1 MALVITC
8 SSISED
14 RAVNLKKTL
23 AEGVGTATLLLVV
36 IGSGIMATNISKDVG
51 VQLTINSAATGLIL
65 YILITLL
72 GPISGAH
79 FNPVVTAIQL
89 FKKNIATSLAA
100 AYLAAQLV
108 GAVIGVALANF
119 IFNLPIFE
127 ISQKDR
133 TGAELFVSEVLAT
146 AGLVFI
152 IFTAIS
158 QKSEAKIPALVG
170 AYISAAYFFT
180 SSTSFANPAV
190 TVARTLSDTFAGIA
204 PSSVLPFIV
213 AQIIGAALGLAL
225 GLFLNSQK
233 KKREVNE

>member
-1 MALVITC
+1 VALVITR
-8 SSISED
+8 SSIAED
-14 RAVNLKKTL
+14 RDVNLRKTI
-23 AEGVGTATLLLVV
+23 AEAVGTATLLLVV
-36 IGSGIMATNISKDVG
+36 IGSGVMATNLSKDIG

-89 FKKNIATSLAA
+89 FKKNITASLAA
-100 AYLAAQLV
+100 AYLAAQLF

-119 IFNLPIFE
+119 IFNLPIIE

-133 TGAELFVSEVLAT
+133 TGTELFVSEILAT

-152 IFTAIS
+152 IFTAIA
-158 QKSEAKIPALVG
+158 QKSEAKIPVLVVS
-170 AYISAAYFFT
+170 YISAAYFFT

-190 TVARTLSDTFAGIA
+190 TVARTLSDSFAGIA
-204 PSSVLPFIV
+204 PGSVLPFIA
-213 AQIIGAALGLAL
+213 AQIIGATLGLVL
-225 GLFLNSQK
+225 TTFINSPNK
-233 KKREVNE
+233 TGNEK

>member
-1 MALVITC
+1 MALVITR
-8 SSISED
+8 SSIAED
-14 RAVNLKKTL
+14 REVNLRRTI
-23 AEGVGTATLLLVV
+23 AELFGTATLLLVV
-36 IGSGIMATNISKDVG
+36 IGSGVMATNLSKDVG

-89 FKKNIATSLAA
+89 FKKNITASLAA
-100 AYLAAQLV
+100 AYLVAQLV

-119 IFNLPIFE
+119 IFNLPIIE

-133 TGAELFVSEVLAT
+133 TGAELFVSEILAT

-152 IFTAIS
+152 IFTAIA
-158 QKSEAKIPALVG
+158 QKSEAKIPVLVG

-190 TVARTLSDTFAGIA
+190 TVARTLSDSFAGIA
-204 PSSVLPFIV
+204 PGSVAPFIA
-213 AQIIGAALGLAL
+213 AQILGAVLGLVL
-225 GLFLNSQK
+225 TKFINSPDK
-233 KKREVNE
+233 TGNEK

>member
-1 MALVITC
+1 MALVITR
-8 SSISED
+8 SSIAED
-14 RAVNLKKTL
+14 REVNLRRTI
-23 AEGVGTATLLLVV
+23 AELFGTATLLLVV
-36 IGSGIMATNISKDVG
+36 IGSGVMATNLSKDVG

-89 FKKNIATSLAA
+89 FKKNITASLAA
-100 AYLAAQLV
+100 TYLAAQLV

-119 IFNLPIFE
+119 IFNLPIIE

-133 TGAELFVSEVLAT
+133 TGTELFVSEILAT

-152 IFTAIS
+152 IFTAIA
-158 QKSEAKIPALVG
+158 QKSEAKIPVLVG

-190 TVARTLSDTFAGIA
+190 TVARTLSDSFAGIA
-204 PSSVLPFIV
+204 PGSVLPFIA
-213 AQIIGAALGLAL
+213 AQIIGAALGLVL
-225 GLFLNSQK
+225 TTFINSPNK
-233 KKREVNE
+233 TGNEK

>member
-1 MALVITC
+1 VALVITR
-8 SSISED
+8 SSIAED
-14 RAVNLKKTL
+14 RDVNLRKTI
-23 AEGVGTATLLLVV
+23 AEAVGTATLLLVV
-36 IGSGIMATNISKDVG
+36 IGSGVMATNLSKDVG

-79 FNPVVTAIQL
+79 FNPVVTSIQL
-89 FKKNIATSLAA
+89 FKANITASLAA
-100 AYLAAQLV
+100 AYLVAQLV
-108 GAVIGVALANF
+108 GAVVGVALANF
-119 IFNLPIFE
+119 IFNLPIVE

-133 TGAELFVSEVLAT
+133 TGAELFVSEILAT

-152 IFTAIS
+152 IFTAIA
-158 QKSEAKIPALVG
+158 QKSEAKIPVLVG

-204 PSSVLPFIV
+204 PGSVLPFIA
-213 AQIIGAALGLAL
+213 AQIIGAALGLVL
-225 GLFLNSQK
+225 TTFINSPNK
-233 KKREVNE
+233 TGNEK

>member
-1 MALVITC
+1 VALVITR
-8 SSISED
+8 SSIAED
-14 RAVNLKKTL
+14 RDVNLRKTI
-23 AEGVGTATLLLVV
+23 AEAVGTATLLLVV
-36 IGSGIMATNISKDVG
+36 IGSGVMATNLSKDIG

-89 FKKNIATSLAA
+89 YKKNIAATLAA
-100 AYLAAQLV
+100 AYLVAQLI

-119 IFNLPIFE
+119 IFNLPIIE

-133 TGAELFVSEVLAT
+133 TGAELFVSEILAT

-152 IFTAIS
+152 IFTAIA
-158 QKSEAKIPALVG
+158 QKSEAKIPVLVG

-190 TVARTLSDTFAGIA
+190 TVARTLSDSFAGIA
-204 PSSVLPFIV
+204 PGSVLPFIA
-213 AQIIGAALGLAL
+213 AQIIGATLGLVL
-225 GLFLNSQK
+225 TTFINSPNK
-233 KKREVNE
+233 TGNEK

>member
-1 MALVITC
+1 MALVITR
-8 SSISED
+8 SSIAED
-14 RAVNLKKTL
+14 RDVNLRRTI
-23 AEGVGTATLLLVV
+23 AELSGTATLLLVV
-36 IGSGIMATNISKDVG
+36 IGSGVMATNLSKDVG

-79 FNPVVTAIQL
+79 FNPVVTTIQL
-89 FKKNIATSLAA
+89 FKKNMTASLAA
-100 AYLAAQLV
+100 AYLVAQLV

-119 IFNLPIFE
+119 IFNLPIIE

-133 TGAELFVSEVLAT
+133 TGAELFVSEILAT

-152 IFTAIS
+152 IFTAIV
-158 QKSEAKIPALVG
+158 QKSEAKIPVLVG

-204 PSSVLPFIV
+204 PGSVLPFIA
-213 AQIIGAALGLAL
+213 AQIIGAALGLVL
-225 GLFLNSQK
+225 TTFLNSPNK
-233 KKREVNE
+233 TGNEK

>member
-1 MALVITC
+1 MALVITR
-8 SSISED
+8 SSIAED
-14 RAVNLKKTL
+14 REVNLRRTI
-23 AEGVGTATLLLVV
+23 AELFGTATLLLVV
-36 IGSGIMATNISKDVG
+36 IGSGVMATNLSKDVG

-89 FKKNIATSLAA
+89 FKKNITASLAA
-100 AYLAAQLV
+100 AYLVAQLV

-119 IFNLPIFE
+119 IFNLPIIE

-133 TGAELFVSEVLAT
+133 TGAELFVSEILAT

-152 IFTAIS
+152 IFTAIA
-158 QKSEAKIPALVG
+158 QKSEAKIPVLVG

-204 PSSVLPFIV
+204 PGSVAPFIA
-213 AQIIGAALGLAL
+213 AQILGAVLGLAL
-225 GLFLNSQK
+225 TKFINSPNK
-233 KKREVNE
+233 TGNEK

>member
-1 MALVITC
+1 MALVITR
-8 SSISED
+8 SSIAED
-14 RAVNLKKTL
+14 RDVNLRKTI
-23 AEGVGTATLLLVV
+23 AEAVGTATLLLVV
-36 IGSGIMATNISKDVG
+36 IGSGVMATNLSKDIG

-89 FKKNIATSLAA
+89 YKKNIAASLAA
-100 AYLAAQLV
+100 AYLVAQLV

-119 IFNLPIFE
+119 IFNLPIIE
-127 ISQKDR
+127 ISHKDR
-133 TGAELFVSEVLAT
+133 TGAELFGSEILAT

-152 IFTAIS
+152 IFTAIA

-204 PSSVLPFIV
+204 PSSVLPFIA

-225 GLFLNSQK
+225 TTFINSQNRIEK
-233 KKREVNE
+233 

>member
-1 MALVITC
+1 MALVITR
-8 SSISED
+8 SSIAED
-14 RAVNLKKTL
+14 RDVNLRKTI
-23 AEGVGTATLLLVV
+23 AEAVGTATLLLAV
-36 IGSGIMATNISKDVG
+36 IGSGVMATNLSKDVG

-89 FKKNIATSLAA
+89 FKKNITASLAA

-108 GAVIGVALANF
+108 GAVIGVAIANF
-119 IFNLPIFE
+119 IFNLPIIE

-133 TGAELFVSEVLAT
+133 TGAELFVSEILAT

-152 IFTAIS
+152 IFTAIA
-158 QKSEAKIPALVG
+158 QKSEAKIPVLVG

-190 TVARTLSDTFAGIA
+190 TVARTLSDTFGGIA
-204 PSSVLPFIV
+204 PGSVLPFIA
-213 AQIIGAALGLAL
+213 AQIIGAALGLVL
-225 GLFLNSQK
+225 TTFINSPNK
-233 KKREVNE
+233 TGNEK

>member
-1 MALVITC
+1 MALVITR
-8 SSISED
+8 SSIAED
-14 RAVNLKKTL
+14 RDVNLRKTI
-23 AEGVGTATLLLVV
+23 AEAVGTATLLLVV
-36 IGSGIMATNISKDVG
+36 IGSGVMATNLSKDVG

-89 FKKNIATSLAA
+89 YKKNIAATLAA
-100 AYLAAQLV
+100 AYLVAQLI

-119 IFNLPIFE
+119 IFNLPIIE

-133 TGAELFVSEVLAT
+133 TGTELFVSEILAT

-152 IFTAIS
+152 IFTAIA
-158 QKSEAKIPALVG
+158 QKSEAKIPVLVG

-190 TVARTLSDTFAGIA
+190 TVARTLSDSFAGIA
-204 PSSVLPFIV
+204 PGSVLPFIA
-213 AQIIGAALGLAL
+213 AQIIGAALGLVL
-225 GLFLNSQK
+225 TTFINSQK
-233 KKREVNE
+233 TESRS

>member
-158 QKSEAKIPALVG
+158 QKSEAKIPVLVG

-225 GLFLNSQK
+225 ALFLNSQK
-233 KKREVNE
+233 RNEK

>member
-1 MALVITC
+1 
-8 SSISED
+8 
-14 RAVNLKKTL
+14 
-23 AEGVGTATLLLVV
+23 
-36 IGSGIMATNISKDVG
+36 MATNLSKDVG

-72 GPISGAH
+72 GPVSGAH
-79 FNPVVTAIQL
+79 FNPVVTGIQM
-89 FKKNIATSLAA
+89 FKKNITLSLAG

-119 IFNLPIFE
+119 IFKLPIIE

-133 TGAELFVSEVLAT
+133 TGTDLFVSEILAT

-152 IFTAIS
+152 IFTAIA
-158 QKSEAKIPALVG
+158 QKSEAKIPVLVG

-190 TVARTLSDTFAGIA
+190 TVARTLSDSFAGIA
-204 PSSVLPFIV
+204 PASVLPFIA
-213 AQIIGAALGLAL
+213 AQVIGAIAGIALTN
-225 GLFLNSQK
+225 FITSKN
-233 KKREVNE
+233 RD

>member
-1 MALVITC
+1 MKLRETI
-8 SSISED
+8 
-14 RAVNLKKTL
+14 
-23 AEGVGTATLLLVV
+23 AEGFGTATLLLVV
-36 IGSGIMATNISKDVG
+36 IGSGVMATNISEDVG
-51 VQLTINSAATGLIL
+51 IQLTINSAATGLIL

-79 FNPVVTAIQL
+79 FNPVVTGIQL
-89 FKKNIATSLAA
+89 FKKNITASLAA
-100 AYLAAQLV
+100 AFLAAQLV

-133 TGAELFVSEVLAT
+133 TGAELFVSEILAT

-152 IFTAIS
+152 IFTAIA
-158 QKSEAKIPALVG
+158 QKSEAKIPVLVG

-204 PSSVLPFIV
+204 PSSVLPFIA
-213 AQIIGAALGLAL
+213 AQIIGAALGLVL
-225 GLFLNSQK
+225 TTFLNPQK
-233 KKREVNE
+233 RIEK

>member
-1 MALVITC
+1 VALVITR
-8 SSISED
+8 SSIAED
-14 RAVNLKKTL
+14 RDVNLRRTI
-23 AEGVGTATLLLVV
+23 AELFGTATLLLVV
-36 IGSGIMATNISKDVG
+36 IGSGVMATNLSKDVG

-79 FNPVVTAIQL
+79 FNPVVTTIQL
-89 FKKNIATSLAA
+89 FKKNMTASLAA
-100 AYLAAQLV
+100 AYLVAQLV

-119 IFNLPIFE
+119 IFNLPIIE

-133 TGAELFVSEVLAT
+133 TGTELFVSEILAT

-152 IFTAIS
+152 IFTAIA
-158 QKSEAKIPALVG
+158 QKSEAKIPVLVG

-190 TVARTLSDTFAGIA
+190 TVARTLSDSFAGIA
-204 PSSVLPFIV
+204 PGSVLPFIA
-213 AQIIGAALGLAL
+213 AQIIGAALGLVL
-225 GLFLNSQK
+225 TTFINSQK
-233 KKREVNE
+233 TESRS

>member
-1 MALVITC
+1 MALVITR
-8 SSISED
+8 SSIAED
-14 RAVNLKKTL
+14 RDVNLRKTI
-23 AEGVGTATLLLVV
+23 AEAVGTATLLLVV
-36 IGSGIMATNISKDVG
+36 IGSGVMATNLSKDVG

-79 FNPVVTAIQL
+79 FNPVVTTIQL
-89 FKKNIATSLAA
+89 FKKNMTASLAA
-100 AYLAAQLV
+100 AYLVAQLV

-119 IFNLPIFE
+119 IFNLPIIE

-133 TGAELFVSEVLAT
+133 TGTELFVSEILAT

-152 IFTAIS
+152 IFTAIA
-158 QKSEAKIPALVG
+158 QKSEAKIPVLVG

-204 PSSVLPFIV
+204 PGSVLPFIA
-213 AQIIGAALGLAL
+213 AQIIGAALGLVL
-225 GLFLNSQK
+225 TTFLNSPNK
-233 KKREVNE
+233 TGNEK

>member
-1 MALVITC
+1 MALVITR
-8 SSISED
+8 SSIAED
-14 RAVNLKKTL
+14 REVNLRRTI
-23 AEGVGTATLLLVV
+23 AELFGTATLLLVV
-36 IGSGIMATNISKDVG
+36 IGSGVMATNLSKDVG

-89 FKKNIATSLAA
+89 YKKNMTASLAA
-100 AYLAAQLV
+100 AYLVAQLV

-119 IFNLPIFE
+119 IFNLPIIE

-133 TGAELFVSEVLAT
+133 TGAELFVSEILAT

-152 IFTAIS
+152 IFTAIA
-158 QKSEAKIPALVG
+158 QKSEAKIPVLVG

-190 TVARTLSDTFAGIA
+190 TVARTLSDSFAGIA
-204 PSSVLPFIV
+204 PGSVLPFIA
-213 AQIIGAALGLAL
+213 AQIIGAALGLVL
-225 GLFLNSQK
+225 STFINSPNK
-233 KKREVNE
+233 TGNEK

>member
-1 MALVITC
+1 MALVITR
-8 SSISED
+8 SSIAED
-14 RAVNLKKTL
+14 RDVNLRKTI
-23 AEGVGTATLLLVV
+23 AEAVGTATLLLVV
-36 IGSGIMATNISKDVG
+36 IGSGVMATNLSKDVG

-89 FKKNIATSLAA
+89 FKKNITASLAA
-100 AYLAAQLV
+100 TYLAAQLV

-119 IFNLPIFE
+119 IFNLPIIE

-133 TGAELFVSEVLAT
+133 TGAELFVSEILAT

-152 IFTAIS
+152 IFTAIA
-158 QKSEAKIPALVG
+158 QKSEAKIPVLVG

-190 TVARTLSDTFAGIA
+190 TVARTLSDSFAGIA
-204 PSSVLPFIV
+204 PGSVLPFIA
-213 AQIIGAALGLAL
+213 AQIIGAALGLVL
-225 GLFLNSQK
+225 STFINSPNK
-233 KKREVNE
+233 TGNEK

>member
-1 MALVITC
+1 MRRIFAEVI
-8 SSISED
+8 
-14 RAVNLKKTL
+14 
-23 AEGVGTATLLLVV
+23 GTAALLLVV
-36 IGSGIMATNISKDVG
+36 IGSGVMATNLSKDVG

-79 FNPVVTAIQL
+79 FNPVVTGIQM
-89 FKKNIATSLAA
+89 FKKNITLSLAA

-119 IFNLPIFE
+119 IFKLPIIE

-133 TGAELFVSEVLAT
+133 TGTDLFVSEILAT

-152 IFTAIS
+152 IFTAIA
-158 QKSEAKIPALVG
+158 QKSEAKIPVLVG

-190 TVARTLSDTFAGIA
+190 TIARTLSDSFAGIA
-204 PSSVLPFIV
+204 PASVLPFIA
-213 AQIIGAALGLAL
+213 AQVIGAIAGIALTN
-225 GLFLNSQK
+225 FITSKN
-233 KKREVNE
+233 RD

>member
-1 MALVITC
+1 MALVITR
-8 SSISED
+8 SSIAED
-14 RAVNLKKTL
+14 REVNLRRTI
-23 AEGVGTATLLLVV
+23 AELFGTATLLLVV
-36 IGSGIMATNISKDVG
+36 IGSGVMATNLSKDVG

-89 FKKNIATSLAA
+89 FKKNITASLAA
-100 AYLAAQLV
+100 TYLAAQLV

-119 IFNLPIFE
+119 IFNLPIIE

-133 TGAELFVSEVLAT
+133 TGTELFVSEILAT

-152 IFTAIS
+152 IFTAIA
-158 QKSEAKIPALVG
+158 QKSEAKIPVLVG

-190 TVARTLSDTFAGIA
+190 TVARTLSDSFAGIA
-204 PSSVLPFIV
+204 PSSVAPFIA
-213 AQIIGAALGLAL
+213 AQILGAVLGLVL
-225 GLFLNSQK
+225 TKFINSPNK
-233 KKREVNE
+233 TGNEK

>member
-1 MALVITC
+1 MA
-8 SSISED
+8 ED
-14 RAVNLKKTL
+14 MHVKLRKSLTEAVG
-23 AEGVGTATLLLVV
+23 AATLLLVV
-36 IGSGIMATNISKDVG
+36 IGSGVMATNISDDVG
-51 VQLTINSAATGLIL
+51 VQQAINSAATGLIL

-79 FNPVVTAIQL
+79 FNPVVTVIEL
-89 FKKNIATSLAA
+89 FKKNISPTLAA
-100 AYLAAQLV
+100 AYLLAQIV

-119 IFNLPIFE
+119 IFKLPIIE

-133 TGAELFVSEVLAT
+133 TGAELFVSEILAT

-152 IFTAIS
+152 IFTAIA
-158 QKSEAKIPALVG
+158 QKSEAKIPVLVG

-204 PSSVLPFIV
+204 PSSVLPFIA
-213 AQIIGAALGLAL
+213 AQIIGAALGLVL
-225 GLFLNSQK
+225 STFLTSQK
-233 KKREVNE
+233 QNRDVNE

>member
-1 MALVITC
+1 MADD
-8 SSISED
+8 SH
-14 RAVNLKKTL
+14 VNLRKTI
-23 AEGVGTATLLLVV
+23 AEAVGTATLLLVV
-36 IGSGIMATNISKDVG
+36 IGSGVMATNLSKDVG

-89 FKKNIATSLAA
+89 YKKNMTAALAA
-100 AYLAAQLV
+100 AYLVAQLV

-119 IFNLPIFE
+119 IFNLPIIE

-133 TGAELFVSEVLAT
+133 TGAELFVSEILAT

-152 IFTAIS
+152 IFTAIA
-158 QKSEAKIPALVG
+158 QKSEAKIPVLVG

-190 TVARTLSDTFAGIA
+190 TVARTLSDSFAGIA
-204 PSSVLPFIV
+204 PSSVAPFIA
-213 AQIIGAALGLAL
+213 AQILGAVLGLVL
-225 GLFLNSQK
+225 TKFINSP
-233 KKREVNE
+233 NETGNEK

>member
-1 MALVITC
+1 MALVITR
-8 SSISED
+8 SSIAED
-14 RAVNLKKTL
+14 REVNLRRTI
-23 AEGVGTATLLLVV
+23 AELFGTATLLLVV
-36 IGSGIMATNISKDVG
+36 IGSGVMATNLSKDVG

-89 FKKNIATSLAA
+89 FKKNITASLAA
-100 AYLAAQLV
+100 AYLVAQLV

-119 IFNLPIFE
+119 IFNLPIIE

-133 TGAELFVSEVLAT
+133 TGTELFVSEILAT

-152 IFTAIS
+152 IFTAIA
-158 QKSEAKIPALVG
+158 QKSEAKIPVLVG

-190 TVARTLSDTFAGIA
+190 TVARTLSDSFAGIA
-204 PSSVLPFIV
+204 PGSVLPFIA
-213 AQIIGAALGLAL
+213 AQIIGAALGLVL
-225 GLFLNSQK
+225 STFINSPNK
-233 KKREVNE
+233 TGNEK

>member
-1 MALVITC
+1 MALVITR
-8 SSISED
+8 SSIAED
-14 RAVNLKKTL
+14 RDVNLRKTI
-23 AEGVGTATLLLVV
+23 AEAVGTATLLLVV
-36 IGSGIMATNISKDVG
+36 IGSGVMATNLSKDIG

-89 FKKNIATSLAA
+89 YKKNIATTLAA
-100 AYLAAQLV
+100 AYLVAQLI

-119 IFNLPIFE
+119 IFNLPIIE

-133 TGAELFVSEVLAT
+133 TGAELFVSEILAT

-152 IFTAIS
+152 IFTAIA
-158 QKSEAKIPALVG
+158 QKSEAKIPVLVG

-190 TVARTLSDTFAGIA
+190 TVARTLSDSFAGIA
-204 PSSVLPFIV
+204 PGSVLPFIA
-213 AQIIGAALGLAL
+213 AQIIGAALGLVL
-225 GLFLNSQK
+225 TTFINSQK
-233 KKREVNE
+233 TESRS